1 MRSSVAP
8 LRAATVVCWL
18 AVAAQCCLPAPVA
31 LTVVGVRPL
40 LCAVTSLAAVTALA
54 GALRWNG
61 RQRVGW
67 LLLAAGIT
75 GYAVGFL
82 IVFYDH
88 HNHRHGLWGLNL
100 SDAFSLLLYPL
111 GYLGLSVLALSR
123 HRQRDVAALLEAA
136 VIATGTGAV
145 AIVVVGHLYP
155 SLVVGPVLTVVYDLA
170 YAVGGFTLLVGAVSA
185 IAVSGWRI
193 ERSWLWLVGGLLC
206 MTVGDAEYGLMS
218 AAHQFRFGTWSE
230 VLYTAGPVGV
240 ALAATSRPEQ
250 VQQRAADPRPAM
262 VITALATLTAI
273 GTLVSA
279 DFMHV
284 PTAAVLLAGG
294 CGALAVI
301 RTGLYFQQGRLLE
314 QSRALARTDELTGLP
329 NRRALG
335 ELLQAAAKSGAPYA
349 LLLLNI
355 DGFKDIND
363 TFGPAAG
370 DELLVTVA
378 DRLRTAA
385 WPATVTRL
393 SGDEFAVLRS
403 GDLDSANRL
412 AEALRDRLNQPI
424 DVQGVHLVITASV
437 GLGTSGGP
445 SERRPKDPHEP
456 LRRADV
462 ALHQA
467 KTTRCGIQTWEA
479 SFDARSQENVRLVTE
494 LRAALD
500 RSDELVAFFQPQ
512 ADGQDGRIVGFETLV
527 RWQHPRR
534 GLLLPGEFL
543 DSAEGAGLL
552 PALTQVMLHQSLAA
566 LQLLAVRHPDL
577 TVAVNVGAGDLLD
590 ADLPEKL
597 RSLLARYN
605 VRADRLIIEVTEN
618 VVLTNPA
625 LMIAVLDRIR
635 ALGVRIALDDYGTGL
650 SSLSYLR
657 ELPLD
662 VLKIDKSLVTDL
674 DTNPST
680 ALIVAST
687 IQLAHGLDLRVVVEG
702 VETSPVA
709 TLLATMA
716 CDEIQGWLLGRP
728 VPVTSIEQFLTRRT
742 ALPAFAEPAL

>member
-1 MRSSVAP
+1 MGGVTALRS
-8 LRAATVVCWL
+8 ATVACWL
-18 AVAAQCCLPAPVA
+18 AVVSQCCLPVPMK
-31 LTVVGVRPL
+31 LTLLGVRPL
-40 LCAVTSLAAVTALA
+40 LCAVTSVAAITAVA
-54 GALRWNG
+54 GALRWTG

-67 LLLAAGIT
+67 LLLAGGIS

-82 IVFYDH
+82 ISFYDH

-100 SDAFSLLLYPL
+100 SDCFSLLLYPL
-111 GYLGLSVLALSR
+111 GYLGLFVLALCR
-123 HRQRDVAALLEAA
+123 HRQRDLAALLEAA
-136 VIATGTGAV
+136 VIAAGAGAV
-145 AIVVVGHLYP
+145 AIVVAGHLYP
-155 SLVVGPVLTVVYDLA
+155 SLLVGPALTVVYDLA

-185 IAVSGWRI
+185 VAVSGWRI
-193 ERSWLWLVGGLLC
+193 ERSWLWLVGGLLL
-206 MTVGDAEYGLMS
+206 MTVGDAEYGLMA
-218 AAHQFRFGTWSE
+218 AAHQFRLGTWSE

-240 ALAATSRPEQ
+240 ALAATSRPAQ
-250 VQQRAADPRPAM
+250 LQQRAADPRPAM

-279 DFMHV
+279 DFTHV

-294 CGALAVI
+294 CASLAVL

-335 ELLQAAAKSGAPYA
+335 ELLRSTTRGEVPYA
-349 LLLLNI
+349 VLLLDV

-363 TFGPAAG
+363 TFGHAAG

-393 SGDEFAVLRS
+393 GGDEFAVLKP
-403 GDLDSANRL
+403 GTAESAVQL
-412 AEALRDRLNQPI
+412 AGALCARVNQPI
-424 DVQGVHLVITASV
+424 VVQGVHLVIGASV
-437 GLGTSGGP
+437 GIGASTEHPGDQL
-445 SERRPKDPHEP
+445 EEP
-456 LRRADV
+456 EEALRRADV
-462 ALHQA
+462 ALYQA
-467 KTTRCGIQTWEA
+467 KTSRCGVQVWEA
-479 SFDARSQENVRLVTE
+479 SFDARSQENIRLVAE
-494 LRAALD
+494 LRIALD
-500 RSDELVAFFQPQ
+500 SSDQLVAFFQPQ
-512 ADGQDGRIVGFETLV
+512 ADGQDGRIVGFEALV

-534 GLLLPGEFL
+534 GLLNPGDFL
-543 DSAEGAGLL
+543 SSAEGAGLL
-552 PALTQVMLHQSLAA
+552 PALTQTMVHQSLAA
-566 LQLLAVRHPDL
+566 LQLLAIRHPGL

-597 RSLLARYN
+597 GNLLARYN
-605 VRADRLIIEVTEN
+605 VRADRLIIEVTED
-618 VVLTNPA
+618 VVLTNPE
-625 LMIAVLDRIR
+625 LMIAVLDRLR
-635 ALGVRIALDDYGTGL
+635 DLGVRIALDDYGTGL

-662 VLKIDKSLVTDL
+662 ILKIDKSLVTDL

-687 IQLAHGLDLRVVVEG
+687 IQLAHGLKLRVVVEG
-702 VETSPVA
+702 VESSPVA
-709 TLLATMA
+709 TLLATMG

-728 VPVTSIEQFLTRRT
+728 VPVNVIEQFLTRRT
-742 ALPAFAEPAL
+742 TVPDSLTEPAR